1 MHFTVC
7 ESCFVF
13 KKSTQIMGASEK
25 CKENIN
31 SMNIRHHKEYILFSK
46 KENKMKTAA
55 ISGNK
60 LSAQKAQ
67 MQN

>member
-1 MHFTVC
+1 
-7 ESCFVF
+7 
-13 KKSTQIMGASEK
+13 MGASEK